1 MSEYPLRD
9 AIFDAEDNLRR
20 ARDFAQVMVDQAE
33 RLAKGRDR
41 RGRAFLRLAYE
52 VLDCTDAVIED
63 WDKMFGLVTQRDR
76 TEDRPSLKA
85 VGEGGPRP

>member
-20 ARDFAQVMVDQAE
+20 TRDFAQVMVDQAE

-41 RGRAFLRLAYE
+41 HSRAFLRLAYE
-52 VLDCTDAVIED
+52 VLDCTDSTIED
-63 WDKMFGLVTQRDR
+63 WSKMFGLVTRSDKTGDR
-76 TEDRPSLKA
+76 QPLKT
-85 VGEGGPRP
+85 VGDGGPRP